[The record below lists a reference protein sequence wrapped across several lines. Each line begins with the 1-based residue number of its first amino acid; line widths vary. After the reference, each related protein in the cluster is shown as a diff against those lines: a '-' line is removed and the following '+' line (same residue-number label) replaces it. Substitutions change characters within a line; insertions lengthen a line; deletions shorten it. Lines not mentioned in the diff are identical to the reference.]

1 MVFILEITYQAVES
15 RSKVF
20 NHYSHPDP
28 WFWTAGSINP
38 YRGCEHNCTY
48 CDGKAEWYRIKNFG
62 SHIKI
67 KVDAAQKFEKELIRL
82 GLTPNFRQR
91 KNTLEKFLPEIS
103 EQSRMKRKKIPFF
116 PIAVGGGVCDVYQ
129 PSEKKFRVTR
139 QLLEKSRDFGIPVMV
154 LTKSTLVLRDL
165 DLLTENN
172 TLSYAN
178 VSFTITLI
186 NEMTQNI
193 FEPRSAS
200 SVQRFNALKTAR
212 MRGLH
217 GGVMFM
223 PILPGIGDT
232 EENIKQIVQKSKEA
246 QAEFV
251 LPGGL
256 TLKPGR
262 NKQEFLTVIKQ
273 HFPDL
278 LPLYRDLYGNNSKY
292 GNPNPN
298 FKEVI
303 NSYKLAHEYC
313 RKVGIPDRI
322 PRYIP
327 SGVSQKNFLV
337 STTLHNLAYY
347 LQWVEEKHWR
357 SVIPFTKAANTIEGL
372 SQDISRMKRAEIE
385 DLKLSKKVF
394 SVVSEVLETG
404 KSSELMLYQDPETI
418 LFNKEKEIVF

>member
-1 MVFILEITYQAVES
+1 MVFILDIRYQAVES

-20 NHYSHPDP
+20 NRYSHPDP
-28 WFWTAGSINP
+28 WFWVAGSINP

-67 KVDAAQKFEKELIRL
+67 KVDSAQKFEKELIRL

-91 KNTLEKFLPEIS
+91 KDTLEQFLPNFS
-103 EQSRMKRKKIPFF
+103 KQSQMKKKRIPFF

-129 PSEKKFRVTR
+129 PSEKKIKVTR

-165 DLLTENN
+165 DLLKDINSLT
-172 TLSYAN
+172 YAN

-186 NEMTQNI
+186 DERIQKI

-200 SVQRFNALKTAR
+200 SSQRFNALKTTR
-212 MRGLH
+212 KSGLH

-223 PILPGIGDT
+223 PILPGIGDR
-232 EENIKQIVQKSKEA
+232 EENIRQIVKKSKEA
-246 QAEFV
+246 RAEFV

-262 NKQEFLTVIKQ
+262 NKQEFLVVIKQ

-303 NSYKLAHEYC
+303 NSCKLAHEYC
-313 RKVGIPDRI
+313 KKEGISDRI

-327 SGVSQKNFLV
+327 SGVPQMNFLV
-337 STTLHNLAYY
+337 STILHNLAYY

-357 SVIPFTKAANTIEGL
+357 SVTPFTQAANTIGGL
-372 SQDISRMKRAEIE
+372 SKDISNLKKKEVE
-385 DLKLSKKVF
+385 QLKLSEMVF

-404 KSSELMLYQDPETI
+404 KSSDLMLYQDPETI
-418 LFNKEKEIVF
+418 LVNKEKVIAS